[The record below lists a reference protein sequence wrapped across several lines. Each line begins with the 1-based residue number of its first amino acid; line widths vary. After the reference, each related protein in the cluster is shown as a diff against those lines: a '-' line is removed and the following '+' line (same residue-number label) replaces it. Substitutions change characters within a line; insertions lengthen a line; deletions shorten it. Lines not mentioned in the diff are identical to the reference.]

1 MEAKKTPLVSVVIS
15 CYNHEVF
22 IEDCINSVLKQTYK
36 NIELIVFDDGSVD
49 RSAEVIERLSEK
61 YNFYFQRQENIG
73 YTATLNRAIKLCKG
87 KYVAFLGSDDMFFED
102 KIEKQVRF
110 MEDREDIAVC
120 GGDISII
127 NEAGVLLEK
136 QKKKPYR
143 EVDFNIMFNNRKAG
157 PAAPTAL
164 MRLDVLRKV
173 GGYDPDVRLEDLY
186 LWLKLTHS
194 GYKMAV
200 LSDDLVYYRKHGSN
214 THKNFKFMADSIIQ
228 IYEQYSAEKGYR
240 KVMNKI
246 LISMF
251 LRTSKLDKTYAYGL
265 LKRIEPRFY
274 NLKVLRGVWA
284 LIKPNKK
291 LRINV

>member
-1 MEAKKTPLVSVVIS
+1 MENKITPLVSVVIS
-15 CYNHEVF
+15 CYNHEAF

-36 NIELIVFDDGSVD
+36 NIELIIFDDGSVD
-49 RSAEVIERLSEK
+49 KSAEVIERLSK
-61 YNFYFQRQENIG
+61 KHNFYFQRQENIG

-87 KYVAFLGSDDMFFED
+87 KYVAFLGSDDMFFHD
-102 KIEKQVRF
+102 KVEKQVQF

-120 GGDISII
+120 GGNIVII
-127 NEAGVLLEK
+127 NEVGVLIED
-136 QKKKPYR
+136 QKEQVYR
-143 EVDFNIMFNNRKAG
+143 EVDFKIMFNNRKAG

-164 MRLDVLRKV
+164 MRLDALRKV
-173 GGYDPDVRLEDLY
+173 EGYNPEVRLEDLY

-194 GYKMAV
+194 GYKIAI

-228 IYEQYSAEKGYR
+228 IYEQYSAEKGYQ

-251 LRTSKLDKTYAYGL
+251 LRTSKLDKPYAISL
-265 LKRIEPRFY
+265 LKRISPRFY